1 MLRPDQYSGIFR
13 IGDFGTG
20 FADARAVAARSE
32 CNSSTLSAAAIWKLS
47 STVCTSIQCAPVCWT
62 SSVRASSEPLI
73 FSHLLQLPATYCR
86 RILCLEDTRQS
97 AKVLK
102 QMAYSLLKELAKFP
116 ESIDPDWLK
125 QVEEAED

>member
-1 MLRPDQYSGIFR
+1 M
-13 IGDFGTG
+13 
-20 FADARAVAARSE
+20 
-32 CNSSTLSAAAIWKLS
+32 
-47 STVCTSIQCAPVCWT
+47 
-62 SSVRASSEPLI
+62 
-73 FSHLLQLPATYCR
+73 LQLPATYCR
-86 RILCLEDTRQS
+86 RILRLEDTRQS